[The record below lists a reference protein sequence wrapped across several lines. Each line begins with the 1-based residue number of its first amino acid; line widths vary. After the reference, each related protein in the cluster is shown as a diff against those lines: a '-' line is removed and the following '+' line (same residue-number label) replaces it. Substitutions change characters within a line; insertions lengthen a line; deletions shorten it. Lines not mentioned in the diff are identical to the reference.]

1 MLTRSLFLAAV
12 VSAAVIAGAPSP
24 TRADEQLC
32 VLLLPDDAV
41 ELLVNRCGACREVTL
56 QRVRDGGGIPSV
68 RSLML
73 RRRSLSDAF
82 PRPRPH
88 SDRWRTEL
96 PTAAWPRHF
105 RGIDA
110 SLNPGRAV
118 SSFPARQNRLD
129 RQFLWRHPRHGLSA
143 VYHRREQHVGE

>member
-1 MLTRSLFLAAV
+1 MLTRTLLLAAV
-12 VSAAVIAGAPSP
+12 VSAAVTAGAPSP

-73 RRRSLSDAF
+73 PGDAAF
-82 PRPRPH
+82 QTP
-88 SDRWRTEL
+88 
-96 PTAAWPRHF
+96 F
-105 RGIDA
+105 RG
-110 SLNPGRAV
+110 PGRT
-118 SSFPARQNRLD
+118 RI
-129 RQFLWRHPRHGLSA
+129 
-143 VYHRREQHVGE
+143 VGERNCPPPPGRDISEAAMRR